1 MILQHILLMIR
12 CISALKWVHFTRESC
27 SLFTTW
33 HNEGKKLL
41 AKNFGREIMQVNI
54 KKIELYFL
62 VMLLV
67 MLFNEASFHLSFG
80 SDGKFSW
87 VFARMKTYFFSLL
100 SAATKRKK
108 INFYAA
114 ALEMYSPTLQN
125 SLVHSFTGII
135 TNKSFER
142 KLKEWSLIK
151 RVQMLI
157 SSEGFWMKEEEETN
171 LFENF
176 CVMSFFY
183 VKKRNLMMTANKI
196 KLMISQL
203 NYLCRWDKLSTR
215 RNSTTILK
223 LSMRANKYFFL
234 FFFFVW
240 HYFQW

>member
-87 VFARMKTYFFSLL
+87 VFARMKTDFFFSAFRCYKAQENKLL
-100 SAATKRKK
+100 CCCSRNVFPYTSKLSRSLVYRHHYKQVFRKK
-108 INFYAA
+108 TERMKFN
-114 ALEMYSPTLQN
+114 Q
-125 SLVHSFTGII
+125 
-135 TNKSFER
+135 KSSNVDIEWRVLNER
-142 KLKEWSLIK
+142 
-151 RVQMLI
+151 R
-157 SSEGFWMKEEEETN
+157 
-171 LFENF
+171 
-176 CVMSFFY
+176 
-183 VKKRNLMMTANKI
+183 
-196 KLMISQL
+196 
-203 NYLCRWDKLSTR
+203 R
-215 RNSTTILK
+215 RNKFVRELLRNVFFLCQKTKFNDDSKQNKTNDFAAQLFM
-223 LSMRANKYFFL
+223 SMR
-234 FFFFVW
+234 
-240 HYFQW
+240 